1 MEEMQGHV
9 NELEERLDGVAEQAQ
24 IDADAKYEKRLEFIK
39 KMHEEEIFEIRSL
52 NSKKEA

>member
-24 IDADAKYEKRLEFIK
+24 IDADAKYEKRLELIK